1 MALGGILQRLA
12 DELNLRISVVNGDVT
27 ADYGSDPST
36 IRRKLGDL
44 VKKEMQRSSFRKEDV
59 ACVLQLMDTDGA
71 FVPSS
76 AIIERPIGSETSKRR
91 GGQKERSFQYTEKN
105 IYAKNR
111 EKAEERN
118 MCKSRN
124 MMLLRGMRETCGIR
138 YAAFYMS
145 RNLEHVLADE
155 SGNPPPEAKDLIA
168 EEFNDMF
175 VEDLS
180 MFKKFINDP
189 AIAKFNTATGDF
201 WQRYNQSWE
210 YIEQK
215 DSLRSLERASNL
227 CLLVE
232 ILERAGKGEELRE
245 LFS

>member
-1 MALGGILQRLA
+1 M
-12 DELNLRISVVNGDVT
+12 
-27 ADYGSDPST
+27 
-36 IRRKLGDL
+36 
-44 VKKEMQRSSFRKEDV
+44 

-189 AIAKFNTATGDF
+189 AIAKFNTGTGDF